1 MSSGVPGSRSPSVS
15 NLPEA
20 NPLKV
25 SIALGQGKQPAII
38 QKGPFYL
45 MKPDPIVVSE
55 VTGATN
61 LMQSKNLEHSYTK
74 LASKKMKDNLS
85 SFLPGLPGVIDTP
98 GTQVTD
104 FPLPMICVT
113 AFVLFSEMQLLQ
125 DNSSLRGLIEK
136 PPVCGKELLLLN
148 QVKCNL

>member
-1 MSSGVPGSRSPSVS
+1 
-15 NLPEA
+15 
-20 NPLKV
+20 
-25 SIALGQGKQPAII
+25 
-38 QKGPFYL
+38 

-74 LASKKMKDNLS
+74 LASKKMKDILS

-104 FPLPMICVT
+104 FPCPLIVIVRGND
-113 AFVLFSEMQLLQ
+113 FFSMA
-125 DNSSLRGLIEK
+125 NVSG
-136 PPVCGKELLLLN
+136 
-148 QVKCNL
+148 

>member
-1 MSSGVPGSRSPSVS
+1 MSGGVPGSRSPSVS

-98 GTQVTD
+98 GTQVTKSPYILICFWSSRAIFKFS
-104 FPLPMICVT
+104 FP
-113 AFVLFSEMQLLQ
+113 
-125 DNSSLRGLIEK
+125 NSSVVNIAG
-136 PPVCGKELLLLN
+136 
-148 QVKCNL
+148 

>member
-1 MSSGVPGSRSPSVS
+1 MSGGVPGSRSPSVS

-85 SFLPGLPGVIDTP
+85 SFLPGLPGIIDTP
-98 GTQVTD
+98 GTQVMSS
-104 FPLPMICVT
+104 FSSIL
-113 AFVLFSEMQLLQ
+113 FVVS
-125 DNSSLRGLIEK
+125 
-136 PPVCGKELLLLN
+136 
-148 QVKCNL
+148 